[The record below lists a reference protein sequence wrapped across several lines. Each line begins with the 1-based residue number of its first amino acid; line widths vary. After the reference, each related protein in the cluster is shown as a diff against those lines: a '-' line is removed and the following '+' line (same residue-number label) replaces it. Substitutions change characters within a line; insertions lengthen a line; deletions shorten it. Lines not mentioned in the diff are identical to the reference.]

1 MIETDEPAT
10 PVPLVT
16 VLIVTYNSRSTIRA
30 AIDGLVGSC
39 EIVLV
44 DNASPDGTAD
54 FVENTY
60 GSRVTLIRSGENLGF
75 ARAVNRAAEYA
86 RGRYLLL
93 LNPDASLD
101 SENIDLLTVAM
112 RAHPGVGVAAPD
124 VIEGAGEFR
133 TMAAGYEPSVK
144 RMFLHSSGLSRL
156 GKYTARLR
164 GHYLLRDQ
172 TRPNQPEFV
181 KWVSGGCMLVERTV
195 WQHLGGL
202 SERWFMYA
210 EDVEF
215 CLRASS
221 AGWKVAVFPWARA
234 YHSVGGSSDDSSGP
248 VRTVWLENLYDLFVL
263 RYHPSTVHAAS
274 WRGVVAVGFAAR
286 SSVFALLASVRP
298 AYRGDARRFAA
309 YARAAWGLPSPES
322 VPSA

>member
-1 MIETDEPAT
+1 MIETDEPAA

-30 AIDGLVGSC
+30 AIDGLVGNC

-44 DNASPDGTAD
+44 DNASLDGTAD
-54 FVENTY
+54 FIESAY
-60 GSRVTLIRSGENLGF
+60 GSRVILIRSGENLGF
-75 ARAVNRAAEYA
+75 AKAVNRAAENA
-86 RGRYLLL
+86 SGKFLLL
-93 LNPDASLD
+93 LNPDASMD
-101 SENIDLLTVAM
+101 YENIGLLTVAM
-112 RAHPGVGVAAPD
+112 SAYPEVGVAAPD

-133 TMAAGYEPSVK
+133 TMAAGYEPSVR

-156 GKYTARLR
+156 GRHTARLR

-172 TRPNQPEFV
+172 IRPNRPEFL

-195 WQHLGGL
+195 WQNLGGL

-221 AGWKVAVFPWARA
+221 AGWKVAVFPWAFA
-234 YHSVGGSSDDSSGP
+234 HHSVGGSSDDSSGP

-263 RYHPSTVHAAS
+263 RYHPSTFRAAS

-286 SSVFALLASVRP
+286 SSVFALLTSVRP
-298 AYRGDARRFAA
+298 AYRSDARRFAA
-309 YARAAWGLPSPES
+309 YARAAWTLPSPRP